1 MQKSHF
7 LNQQDLAIYIH
18 YPFCQSKCPYCDFN
32 SHVSNNINHQAFL
45 EAYKTELNFFA
56 QKIGKTKQIS
66 SIFFGGGTPSLMPIS
81 LVAGILEEIAKLW
94 QLKPNCEISLEANP
108 TSVESEKFSQ
118 LKSIGINR
126 LSLGIQALNNDDL
139 KFLGRT
145 HCQNQALEAINLAK
159 KYFDNFSFDLIYARP
174 NQTLNQW
181 QKELELALS
190 FNSKHL
196 SLYQL
201 TIEKG
206 TAFFGLFT
214 QKKFALPSEDLACDL
229 YKATFEICQK
239 HNMHLYEIS
248 NYAKSGFE
256 CMHNLAYWQG
266 LNYIGVGAGAHSRF
280 NQDQQNFATANF
292 CEPKKWL
299 QTLQNQQIPWQT
311 TEILTPKKQLEEL
324 LLMGLRLSEG
334 IKKTSLEQ
342 IYGKNFAEIFSSP
355 ALNKLIIQGLI
366 SIDAKYIKINHQY
379 YLLTNEIIAK
389 VCLAIIE

>member
-1 MQKSHF
+1 MTNNK
-7 LNQQDLAIYIH
+7 DLAVYIH

-32 SHVSNNINHQAFL
+32 SHVSNSINHQEFL

-56 QKIGKTKQIS
+56 QKIDKTQKIS

-81 LVAGILEEIAKLW
+81 LVAGILEQINKLW

-118 LKSIGINR
+118 LKNIGINR
-126 LSLGIQALNNDDL
+126 LSLGIQALNGDDL

-145 HCQNQALEAINLAK
+145 HCQNQAFEAINLAK

-174 NQTLNQW
+174 NQTLKQW

-206 TAFFGLFT
+206 TAFFGLFL
-214 QKKFALPSEDLACDL
+214 QKKITLPNEDLACEL
-229 YKATFEICQK
+229 YQATFDICQK

-248 NYAKSGFE
+248 NYAKQGFE
-256 CMHNLAYWQG
+256 CKHNLAYWRG
-266 LNYIGVGAGAHSRF
+266 FDYIGIGAGAHSRF
-280 NQDQQNFATANF
+280 SQDQQNFATANF

-299 QTLQNQQIPWQT
+299 QTLQNQQMPWQT
-311 TEILTPKKQLEEL
+311 TEILTTKKRLEEL

-334 IKKTSLEQ
+334 VKKTSLEK
-342 IYGKNFAEIFSSP
+342 IYGKSFDEIFLP
-355 ALNKLIIQGLI
+355 QVLKKLISQGLI
-366 SIDAKYIKINHQY
+366 SIDANHIKINSQH
-379 YLLTNEIIAK
+379 YLLTNEIITK
-389 VCLAIIE
+389 ICLAIID